1 MKRHGPDATS
11 SFLHLCYIGLL
22 AGTLVVP
29 GVADAQL
36 TMPLTAEQVA
46 CNQVQLARML
56 GRMDVTT
63 GELFGSELP
72 TNLLL
77 SYSNSSGFYEGL
89 VSTGQHREVSG
100 PGGVD
105 FWPERHLSFNLN
117 PSIRTLL
124 LNPSRPTLGQV
135 SLNREQSSSNLV
147 PAGQAWAV
155 SLDVDPSLPG
165 NPNPDRLIINNLE
178 LPALEF
184 PYNGFLANSTKPGRG
199 LSEDGLLQS
208 CHDRFTDQDR
218 RIFALLQRILR
229 IEGVLPE
236 VELIASAKIS
246 IFREQAEH
254 IYRIEADLLDPV
266 NLIRGHVAAELEIGW
281 TSDGHLTTGSL
292 RVLPLCLEGQTQ
304 DCTRVTNYGFVW
316 LLRPVLPGESFWI
329 PSQAVR
335 GSFGPD
341 LPTPDPV
348 AIDFE
353 ALLADTTWNP

>member
-1 MKRHGPDATS
+1 MKRHCLAASPN
-11 SFLHLCYIGLL
+11 FRQLCVLGLL
-22 AGTLVVP
+22 AGTLAVPPAVV
-29 GVADAQL
+29 AQL
-36 TMPLTAEQVA
+36 TMPLTAEEVL
-46 CNQVQLARML
+46 CNQAQLTAML

-89 VSTGQHREVSG
+89 ASTSQRRELSG

-147 PAGQAWAV
+147 SAGEAWAV
-155 SLDVDPSLPG
+155 DLEVDPSLPG
-165 NPNPDRLIINNLE
+165 NPNPDTLTINNLE
-178 LPALEF
+178 LPAIGS

-199 LSEDGLLQS
+199 LSEDGLLQA
-208 CHDRFTDQDR
+208 CHNHFTDQDR

-229 IEGVLPE
+229 IDGALPE
-236 VELIASAKIS
+236 VELIASAEIS
-246 IFREQAEH
+246 IFRGLSEH
-254 IYRIEADLLDPV
+254 VYRIEADLLGPDD
-266 NLIRGHVAAELEIGW
+266 LIRGHVAAELEIGW
-281 TSDGHLTTGSL
+281 TAAGHLTTGSL
-292 RVLPLCLEGQTQ
+292 HILPLCVEGQTR
-304 DCTRVTNYGFVW
+304 DCTRVANYGFLW
-316 LLRPVLPGESFWI
+316 LLRPVLPGGAFWI
-329 PSQAVR
+329 PSQAIRV
-335 GSFGPD
+335 SFGPD
-341 LPTPDPV
+341 LPDPDPV